1 MSNELPPGVSPQEL
15 VGLHDRAADW
25 FVRRQQPDWTGADE
39 RALDAWLGANPLHR
53 SIFEGMS
60 RHWHG
65 APQLRELFP
74 DEFGAAVPPA
84 EPAVCAAPAAAPPG
98 QRVHA
103 RWPGRPAAALSV
115 LAVVSLLAWGGWY
128 RWDHTPGYTLQAR
141 TAPGQTQ
148 SIELPDGSRV
158 ALNVDS
164 ELQVRYY
171 PRRREVV
178 LDRGEAFFEV
188 TPGPDRPFT
197 VDSGA
202 SRVRVVG
209 TAFNVRAGPP
219 RLVVKVLEGKVQLR
233 PERERVGGDVLLLAA
248 GAGVAVDSAGRHSTV
263 VADADSVGDWRTGQ
277 VRFSGTPLAEVAQ
290 ELSRYL
296 GAPVELGDES
306 LGRLRVSGL
315 LATAAP
321 ERFVR
326 ALPALIA
333 VRVQPL
339 SGGGWLIVRG

>member
-39 RALDAWLGANPLHR
+39 RALDAWLGAHPLHR

-84 EPAVCAAPAAAPPG
+84 APAVCAAPAAAPPR
-98 QRVHA
+98 QRVLA

-233 PERERVGGDVLLLAA
+233 PERDRAGGDVLLLAA
-248 GAGVAVDSAGRHSTV
+248 GAGVAVDGAGRHSTV

-315 LATAAP
+315 LATATP

-333 VRVQPL
+333 VRVQPRN
-339 SGGGWLIVRG
+339 GGGWLIVRG

>member
-1 MSNELPPGVSPQEL
+1 VL
-15 VGLHDRAADW
+15 
-25 FVRRQQPDWTGADE
+25 
-39 RALDAWLGANPLHR
+39 
-53 SIFEGMS
+53 
-60 RHWHG
+60 
-65 APQLRELFP
+65 
-74 DEFGAAVPPA
+74 
-84 EPAVCAAPAAAPPG
+84 
-98 QRVHA
+98 A
-103 RWPGRPAAALSV
+103 RWPGHPAAALSV

-233 PERERVGGDVLLLAA
+233 PERDRAGGDVLLLAA
-248 GAGVAVDSAGRHSTV
+248 GAGVAVDGAGRHSTV

-277 VRFSGTPLAEVAQ
+277 VRFSGTPPAEVAQ

-333 VRVQPL
+333 VRVQPRN
-339 SGGGWLIVRG
+339 GGGWLIVRG

>member
-1 MSNELPPGVSPQEL
+1 
-15 VGLHDRAADW
+15 
-25 FVRRQQPDWTGADE
+25 
-39 RALDAWLGANPLHR
+39 
-53 SIFEGMS
+53 
-60 RHWHG
+60 
-65 APQLRELFP
+65 
-74 DEFGAAVPPA
+74 
-84 EPAVCAAPAAAPPG
+84 
-98 QRVHA
+98 
-103 RWPGRPAAALSV
+103 V